1 MYESKL
7 STSGKVTY
15 NAASGYHDDIVIATM
30 LALDCITKAN
40 YCIR

>member
-7 STSGKVTY
+7 SNSGKITY
-15 NAASGYHDDIVIATM
+15 NAANGYHDDLVMATM
-30 LALDCITKAN
+30 LAYNCITKAN